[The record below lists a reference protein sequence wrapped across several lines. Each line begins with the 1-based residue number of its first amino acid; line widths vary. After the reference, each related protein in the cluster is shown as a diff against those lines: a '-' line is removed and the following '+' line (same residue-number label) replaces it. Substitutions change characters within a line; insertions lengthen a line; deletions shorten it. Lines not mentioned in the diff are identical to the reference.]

1 MYCINNM
8 ITIPTNLYEEHLS
21 MWIHEQLN
29 KSKGTEEECVLSFL
43 MRLSRC
49 QMIDRQRGEMF
60 PYIINFNPSEKEISI
75 IQENSFEECENIE
88 IRAYCLDLKQKRAK
102 DKRQPQIDASL
113 AYLALYKETK
123 SPWFLLRA
131 ITVRSIKAI
140 KNIDFVKEVC
150 ICLQDDINTFWFNQI
165 CTALRKSYN
174 KEDLVEVKSIIEIK
188 LEKVS
193 NPQDLEYR
201 NDERNCLMAL
211 EVLGAISKNEL
222 HKKMAISF
230 EKEVDYLNSIQDSH
244 TIYMGK
250 EQLIQNAYNEISK
263 VVKYYPKDFIRIR
276 NKLIEE
282 QTKMK
287 DNISKF
293 GIKYSYSINP
303 KLQSVVK
310 EDLKKNPIDTPYKLI
325 GAMKAIPFTDSKLYD
340 KHLASIKNSS
350 TIWDL
355 FGSSM
360 MGDKGQTVGIASPEE
375 ALNIQTH
382 RIIRFNLRYIITA
395 YISNFLNHEKTFDEI
410 LNVEAIVKTCNSSY
424 IPERRRVLW
433 AQGIMEMIKDNCVA
447 SAHILMPQIEY
458 ALLKKAEYYC
468 GSQTKLEREKHQD
481 EPSLGVILEVLKPH
495 FKEFLY
501 DEFRFFFNTGADSN
515 VRNKLAHGLC
525 DVIEIMGFAPYLW
538 WLAIKMYWCD
548 NEIFQERQD

>member
-1 MYCINNM
+1 M

-60 PYIINFNPSEKEISI
+60 PYIINFKPSEKEISI

-250 EQLIQNAYNEISK
+250 GQLIQNAYNEIFK
-263 VVKYYPKDFIRIR
+263 VVKYYPEDFIRIR
-276 NKLIEE
+276 NKLVEE

-360 MGDKGQTVGIASPEE
+360 MGDKGQTVGIANPEE
-375 ALNIQTH
+375 ALNWKSHATLTLLAKQ
-382 RIIRFNLRYIITA
+382 
-395 YISNFLNHEKTFDEI
+395 D
-410 LNVEAIVKTCNSSY
+410 C
-424 IPERRRVLW
+424 PLW
-433 AQGIMEMIKDNCVA
+433 LQ
-447 SAHILMPQIEY
+447 
-458 ALLKKAEYYC
+458 
-468 GSQTKLEREKHQD
+468 
-481 EPSLGVILEVLKPH
+481 
-495 FKEFLY
+495 Y
-501 DEFRFFFNTGADSN
+501 D
-515 VRNKLAHGLC
+515 
-525 DVIEIMGFAPYLW
+525 
-538 WLAIKMYWCD
+538 
-548 NEIFQERQD
+548 